1 MRKTKTQAQGVNVRG
16 FFRLQLGE
24 NNNGKE
30 VIVGDSGWRK
40 NEVTNLGFQNYI
52 CNLIGGLAGSKQ
64 VGMIVIGTGDVPN
77 VTDTSLAGETK
88 RQTCGNA
95 VVSSKTMRA
104 TVAIASSDHPG
115 GTPAIHNIGLI
126 ENTASGGT
134 LMCGNTYGTSTWN
147 SNQGLSAT
155 YELQFATA

>member
-1 MRKTKTQAQGVNVRG
+1 MQKQDSIKVNG
-16 FFRLQLGE
+16 FFRIQIGE
-24 NNNGKE
+24 KKDSKDI
-30 VIVGDSGWRK
+30 IVGDSKWRK

-52 CNLIGGLAGSKQ
+52 CNLIGALAGSKQ
-64 VGMIVIGTGDVPN
+64 VGMIMIGTGGAPA
-77 VTDTSLAGETK
+77 TDATALAGETK

-104 TVAIASSDHPG
+104 TAAIASGDHPG
-115 GTPAIHNIGLI
+115 GTPDIANIGLI

-134 LMCGNTYGTSTWN
+134 ILAGNSYSSSTWN

-155 YELQFATA
+155 YELRFGTA

>member
-1 MRKTKTQAQGVNVRG
+1 MRAKESIVPIG
-16 FFRLQLGE
+16 FFRIKLGE
-24 NNNGKE
+24 TVDGKTK
-30 VIVGDSGWRK
+30 IVGDSGWKK

-52 CNLIGGLAGSKQ
+52 CALIGALAGSKQ
-64 VGMIVIGTGDVPN
+64 VGMVVIGTGGAPA
-77 VTDTSLAGETK
+77 TGDTSLAGETK

-104 TVAIASSDHPG
+104 TAEIASGAHPG
-115 GTPAIHNIGLI
+115 GTPNIANIALL

-134 LMCGNTYGTSTWN
+134 ILCGNTFSSSTWN

-155 YELQFATA
+155 YELRFGTA